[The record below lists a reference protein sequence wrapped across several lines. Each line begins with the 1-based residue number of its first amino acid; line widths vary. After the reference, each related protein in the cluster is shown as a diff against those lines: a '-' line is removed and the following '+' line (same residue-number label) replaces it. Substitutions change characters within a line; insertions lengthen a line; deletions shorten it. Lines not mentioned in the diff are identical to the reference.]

1 VHRTIPPGVSG
12 YKSDGVE
19 HAARR
24 FRGLPENICISAVST
39 LVRSESDS
47 LFLCYSNPEKARKPA
62 FRLINPTA
70 TPFEREQRPD
80 PAILPKKQ
88 TPATARLLVAASL
101 YKCLGT
107 WPEAGPRV
115 GFPDRWSLVENCGH
129 QPDFGAQDHRI
140 LLQSGARKETIPRV
154 AVKAMRRWPMSS
166 RALAAPPHDTATRPI
181 THSASSS

>member
-1 VHRTIPPGVSG
+1 MVKATGPILVQTVAGVRVAEEQRVRLGWGDCAENPVSRVSVHRTIPPGVSG
-12 YKSDGVE
+12 YKSGGVE

-80 PAILPKKQ
+80 PAILPNSQ
-88 TPATARLLVAASL
+88 PPAT
-101 YKCLGT
+101 
-107 WPEAGPRV
+107 
-115 GFPDRWSLVENCGH
+115 
-129 QPDFGAQDHRI
+129 
-140 LLQSGARKETIPRV
+140 
-154 AVKAMRRWPMSS
+154 
-166 RALAAPPHDTATRPI
+166 
-181 THSASSS
+181 